1 MNHDEIPPDAP
12 TSHDISQDER
22 FFAHVLKAANE
33 RLALQIQTLANEAE
47 EARKQAEEARK
58 QAEEAR
64 RQAKE
69 AREQALKESFIVKL
83 GEARSRAYNAA
94 KGAHFQAP
102 EEVTRY
108 EILFS
113 DLKTLYR
120 AEKDARKKIRKLA
133 KEAGFLALI
142 K

>member
-33 RLALQIQTLANEAE
+33 RLALQIQTLANE
-47 EARKQAEEARK
+47 AEEARK